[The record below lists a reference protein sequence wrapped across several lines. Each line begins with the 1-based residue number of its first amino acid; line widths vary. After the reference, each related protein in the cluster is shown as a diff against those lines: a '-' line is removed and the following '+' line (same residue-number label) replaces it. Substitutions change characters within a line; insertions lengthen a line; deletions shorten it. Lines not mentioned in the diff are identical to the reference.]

1 MVHCCVGCRH
11 PCGPDSRRS
20 RQPPSPPSMH
30 CHYPCMHHAAA
41 ASLHALPV
49 CHYPCMHAA
58 AASQPS
64 THCHYPCM
72 HAAAASLHATHE
84 HLESWSCLACMG
96 AEGLQQIFIAWPQHR
111 ESAWA
116 RERERMGSVHR
127 RGTPPRNDAI
137 QAPSGPS
144 SLPSHLAAPL
154 HAGEFETFYF
164 GQNHPMKPHRLAMT
178 HHLVLG
184 YGLHKKMDVYV
195 GMGVWMGVERH
206 LWGVECRGVKGV
218 ERCGCHLREWA
229 DPWII
234 DPHRGEQAPR
244 GVVCGPIH
252 LLLCHP
258 KRRILT

>member
-195 GMGVWMGVERH
+195 GVGVWKGGDGYGHHSEDSRSAGVSE
-206 LWGVECRGVKGV
+206 G
-218 ERCGCHLREWA
+218 CGEVWMTYHICGSGMIPTVASRSLRV
-229 DPWII
+229 
-234 DPHRGEQAPR
+234 RVQT
-244 GVVCGPIH
+244 H
-252 LLLCHP
+252 LLLCCP
-258 KRRILT
+258 SRRI